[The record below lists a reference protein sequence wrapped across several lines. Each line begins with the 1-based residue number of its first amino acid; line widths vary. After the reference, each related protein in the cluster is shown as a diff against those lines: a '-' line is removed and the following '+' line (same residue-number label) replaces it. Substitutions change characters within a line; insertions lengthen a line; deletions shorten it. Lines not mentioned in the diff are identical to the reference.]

1 MQKELD
7 LVCVILSPD
16 GDLFLI
22 DFCSWA
28 LGDLLVCLYEDGVV
42 RDL

>member
-1 MQKELD
+1 MRKELD
-7 LVCVILSPD
+7 LVHLILSPD

-28 LGDLLVCLYEDGVV
+28 LGDLLVRLHEDVLV